1 MNVAPK
7 CSQSKIE
14 EKEIRTRRKRIEPK
28 ETRCCLILCLLL
40 VFTRKLEILVTTPL
54 TIPKAGQVYQKG
66 QWQPIVVGVFIK
78 SEHDNWNSEWWCT
91 WSSPSLIHVERS
103 SCPLW
108 TPTYYLALYVLICVY
123 CFWCVVKS
131 SKKRFHLFMIFETNV
146 TFTILYQIIL
156 WSYKVSDKI

>member
-78 SEHDNWNSEWWCT
+78 SERDN
-91 WSSPSLIHVERS
+91 
-103 SCPLW
+103 
-108 TPTYYLALYVLICVY
+108 
-123 CFWCVVKS
+123 
-131 SKKRFHLFMIFETNV
+131 
-146 TFTILYQIIL
+146 
-156 WSYKVSDKI
+156 